1 METAPL
7 VGLGVALVVILF
19 VWMVLRKGRRRP
31 GDHVFRASR
40 LSSGNRVFPTQVLI
54 SDSSVTH
61 FRPQWIG
68 RLEQSIH
75 ISHVASIRIDT
86 NILFSD
92 VIIETTGGHR
102 PIECHGHSKADAV
115 EMKRLIEEFQSAFYR
130 KGGGAREDGSGV
142 L

>member
-1 METAPL
+1 MAL
-7 VGLGVALVVILF
+7 VAGLGAAFAFSLF
-19 VWMVLRKGRRRP
+19 VWVVLRKGRGQP

-54 SDSSVTH
+54 SASSVTH
-61 FRPQWIG
+61 YRPQWIG

-115 EMKRLIEEFQSAFYR
+115 EMKRLIEQFQSAFYR
-130 KGGGAREDGSGV
+130 EGKGAGEDRAGA